1 MAHCIGART
10 ELSTSTRRRPASRPG
25 PPAAPPL
32 HGVVP
37 GPPANVERHDAGPKG
52 IAASAYGV
60 PCSWT
65 WTDPHTRQRPSS
77 PTPARADWS
86 RALGWPADAL
96 SLAMD
101 GAAAPDWYASS
112 QPARGALS
120 SSSSP
125 GGRETHI
132 GLHGRR
138 KTKAHQE
145 THLATLPRFYN
156 AGGKQ
161 GQASQPGTTRPRT
174 SLLLLVA
181 VSFAPLLFC
190 VGGAVAIGFLS
201 SRVLMYY

>member
-1 MAHCIGART
+1 MTNPWYCSSGRPSSGSLPSEVGEPSRRQQPACSWWCGGDRWMAHCIGART

-96 SLAMD
+96 SRHGRRRSARLVRFFSASA
-101 GAAAPDWYASS
+101 GGHSPLRLHPAA
-112 QPARGALS
+112 
-120 SSSSP
+120 
-125 GGRETHI
+125 GRHI

-145 THLATLPRFYN
+145 THLATPPRFYN
-156 AGGKQ
+156 AGGK
-161 GQASQPGTTRPRT
+161 
-174 SLLLLVA
+174 
-181 VSFAPLLFC
+181 
-190 VGGAVAIGFLS
+190 
-201 SRVLMYY
+201 